1 LKYYSKQWNR
11 FTQAAEYLNRIFKY
25 LNRHW
30 VKRETD
36 EGRKHVHEV
45 YTLAIV
51 RWQQELFL
59 PIHGPLLAAILG
71 MIEKG
76 RNGDVIETSL
86 LKEVIGS
93 FGTTNSS
100 IVIRIFCRLTRF

>member
-1 LKYYSKQWNR
+1 MKYYSKQWNR

-45 YTLAIV
+45 YTLALV
-51 RWQQELFL
+51 RWQTELFQ
-59 PIHGPLLAAILG
+59 PIHQPLLDAILR

-76 RNGDVIETSL
+76 RNGDVIETTL

-93 FGTTNSS
+93 FGTPATKS
-100 IVIRIFCRLTRF
+100 IS